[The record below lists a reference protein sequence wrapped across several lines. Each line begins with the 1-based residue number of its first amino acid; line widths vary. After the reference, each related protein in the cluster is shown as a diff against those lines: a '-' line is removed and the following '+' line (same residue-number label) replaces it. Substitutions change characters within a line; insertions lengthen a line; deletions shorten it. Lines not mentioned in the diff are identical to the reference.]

1 MKIQGG
7 EIVNLTKVL
16 YVPQVIKKFL
26 IVSSFIS
33 KGATIGDDQDKNNIK
48 KNGVNMILD
57 ARKVRNASVMFY
69 LKKKL
74 YVPEGQVALSNI
86 QEEKKYG
93 NEEK

>member
-33 KGATIGDDQDKNNIK
+33 KGATIGDYQDITNIK

-69 LKKKL
+69 LKTKF

-86 QEEKKYG
+86 QEEKKYD

>member
-1 MKIQGG
+1 MKIQG
-7 EIVNLTKVL
+7 EETMDLTKVL
-16 YVPQVIKKFL
+16 YVPQAIKNFL

-57 ARKVRNASVMFY
+57 ARKVKNASVMFY
-69 LKKKL
+69 LKTKF